1 MANPIIT
8 RIQVENNDVVSFL
21 NGTTPPY
28 TYVRSMSQILPQNP
42 TYISYR
48 YDSIT
53 ISQVGGEAFTF
64 TVYTIT
70 QVGGNSFTA
79 LNFQDPA
86 TAVQAKT
93 VEIYRLLVTSIF
105 KGCCECG
112 NTEPECSIQYT
123 YGNSGISGQ
132 FDYTFGYPGLIRF
145 SYTTG
150 NNQDFS
156 NFFPIVQ
163 DGSWVFLF
171 SKTDPTVYAILQLSN
186 FQNAGGACSFDAI
199 ELNAN
204 GTPFVEGTQFC
215 VDFTSVGGSLV
226 QGWQDTLN
234 INPNLNQDNTV
245 DGGGYDF
252 VFDNNSSFTI
262 NGPGGSFEVDA
273 FGPSMNA
280 GSQQILVTA
289 GYIDI
294 NTPAI
299 GSASPGW
306 VLTLTASGHVE
317 YAPAA
322 TGTVSSVGVSA
333 GTGISASV
341 ANPTTTPVITITN
354 TAPDQIV
361 SITGGTGISTSGTY
375 PNFTITNTAPGVT
388 YTVDNGLSPQ
398 TTPTSNP
405 NNFQLGG
412 TLVKDTLI
420 DTASQYL
427 KVSGALASSNGLF
440 RVEATGS
447 APFHAAAYFRMNTSG
462 VAVWATSDGTGVYG
476 TGNGAGV
483 EGISAAGF
491 GGNFQS
497 TSSPGVNAVS
507 VTNVA
512 IKLSNSAATGND
524 VQPISSAFRLTS
536 GTSTD
541 GIGLS
546 YDLYVQDASNLTS
559 ITNKIISKWTTA
571 NSSTR
576 TSQFEIQGVN
586 SAAAPATYFT
596 LKGTGQLQL
605 NNYITSTAFASAS
618 GSSIGVL
625 NVDNTGNLFVG
636 TAGST
641 GTVTSVGLSMPSA
654 FTVTNSPVISS
665 GTLTVTGSG
674 TSAQYI
680 DGTGALRTFPTIPS
694 PNVYTVN
701 NGLTESPSNNFQ
713 LGGTLLT
720 TTTIVSNNYPL
731 RITGNV
737 PQSAGASFYVEN
749 TDPGYF
755 HGAIHG
761 KATGSYGSTAIYGET
776 DDGTGVTGSSTN
788 GVAFVGTSVNNYA
801 GSFST
806 FNYFAAVF
814 ARKASSGSTVSP
826 TLLIQNESTSA
837 ISNGIGGS
845 IMYQVQANGG
855 ADFSHELVSKWT
867 DATYATRTSQ
877 FEIKGQKNATGL
889 QTYLTVKGGGQLQLN
904 NYTTSTAFASASGSS
919 VGVLN
924 VDNAGNVFVGTG
936 GGTGSVS
943 SVGLSMPS
951 AFTVTNSPVTTLG
964 TLTVTGAGTTAQYVR
979 GDGTLGIFPS
989 QGGGGGGTVYY
1000 LNGNTAQG
1008 TFGGVAMKQLSRAAG
1023 TGAAANFTGN
1033 VNGAAIATF
1042 ITDAGD
1048 PNQLTIP
1055 PGIWVFECYLS
1066 ESGGGSAHAEIQAV
1080 VEKWDGSTITV
1091 ISTGALEQITNG
1103 NVKDLYQFGVT
1114 IPTGTTLALTD
1125 RIVVQI
1131 KIANTNGK
1139 TVTLYT
1145 EDSNVCSVTT
1155 TFANGIAS
1163 LNGLTATAQTFQN
1176 DTNVTITSSGSV
1188 HTLGWSGQLSTSRG
1202 GTGLGSIGTSLQY
1215 LRVNSGAT
1223 GLEYATFP
1231 TIPSVTPS
1239 ALTETDDTNV
1249 TLTLGGSPSTALLQ
1263 PVSLTLGWT
1272 GQLSTSRGGTG
1283 LGSIGTSLQY
1293 LRVNSGATGLEY
1305 ATLPTIPTVTPSA
1318 LTKTDDTNVT
1328 LTLGGSPSTALLQA
1342 TSLTLG
1348 WTGQLAV
1355 SRGGT
1360 GLSSLGTANQLIRVN
1375 SGATALEY
1383 FTPNYLT
1390 SAVTS
1395 VSGTGTAFGLTLTG
1409 TVTSTGSLTLGGTLA
1424 VPVANITATG
1434 TPSSTTYLRGDGS
1447 WSSITGGS
1455 QVVLASDYN
1464 NTTTTGYEDVTGLS
1478 FAVTNGKTYKWRAT
1492 IAYTSP
1498 STASLSINGPTT
1510 TFNRYRFTLA
1520 NGGTGNAVSNQ
1531 TSYNQPASNTT
1542 IISGVGTADGILKMS
1557 ASGTV
1562 TIRVRA
1568 STVAG
1573 ITILAGSILEY
1584 EEVL

>member
-8 RIQVENNDVVSFL
+8 RIQVEGNDVVSFL

-70 QVGGNSFTA
+70 QVGGNSFA
-79 LNFQDPA
+79 PLNFQDPA

-123 YGNSGISGQ
+123 YGSGGIPGQ
-132 FDYTFGYPGLIRF
+132 FDYTSGFPGLIRF
-145 SYTTG
+145 NNVTG

-156 NFFPIVQ
+156 SFFPLVQ

-171 SKTDPTVYAILQLSN
+171 SKTDPTTYIVLQLANYTSTG
-186 FQNAGGACSFDAI
+186 GGAAFDAI

-234 INPNLNQDNTV
+234 INPNLNQDNTI

-294 NTPAI
+294 NTPLI

-306 VLTLTASGHVE
+306 VLSLTASGHVE

-322 TGTVSSVGVSA
+322 TGTVVSVGVSA

-361 SITGGTGISTSGTY
+361 SISGGTGISTSGTY
-375 PNFTITNTAPGVT
+375 PNFTITNTAP
-388 YTVDNGLSPQ
+388 D
-398 TTPTSNP
+398 
-405 NNFQLGG
+405 QL
-412 TLVKDTLI
+412 
-420 DTASQYL
+420 
-427 KVSGALASSNGLF
+427 VS
-440 RVEATGS
+440 
-447 APFHAAAYFRMNTSG
+447 
-462 VAVWATSDGTGVYG
+462 
-476 TGNGAGV
+476 
-483 EGISAAGF
+483 I
-491 GGNFQS
+491 
-497 TSSPGVNAVS
+497 
-507 VTNVA
+507 
-512 IKLSNSAATGND
+512 
-524 VQPISSAFRLTS
+524 
-536 GTSTD
+536 
-541 GIGLS
+541 
-546 YDLYVQDASNLTS
+546 
-559 ITNKIISKWTTA
+559 
-571 NSSTR
+571 
-576 TSQFEIQGVN
+576 
-586 SAAAPATYFT
+586 
-596 LKGTGQLQL
+596 
-605 NNYITSTAFASAS
+605 
-618 GSSIGVL
+618 
-625 NVDNTGNLFVG
+625 
-636 TAGST
+636 TAGSNINVT
-641 GTVTSVGLSMPSA
+641 GTYPNFTIAATSGGGTVTSVGLSVPTPVNPA
-654 FTVTNSPVISS
+654 FSVSGSPVISL
-665 GTLTVTGSG
+665 GTLAISANG

-680 DGTGALRTFPTIPS
+680 DGTGALQTFPTIPT
-694 PNVYTVN
+694 PNVYTVT
-701 NGLTESPSNNFQ
+701 NGLTENPANNFR
-713 LGGTLLT
+713 LGGTLLL

-737 PQSAGASFYVEN
+737 PQTAGASFYVEN

-755 HGAIHG
+755 HNAIHG

-867 DATYATRTSQ
+867 DATYSTRTSQ

-1066 ESGGGSAHAEIQAV
+1066 ESGGGSSHAEIQAV

-1114 IPTGTTLALTD
+1114 IPNGTTLSLSD

-1163 LNGLTATAQTFQN
+1163 LNGLTATAQTFQD
-1176 DTNVTITSSGSV
+1176 DTNVTITSAGSV
-1188 HTLGWSGQLSTSRG
+1188 HTLGWSGQLATSRG

-1283 LGSIGTSLQY
+1283 LSSI
-1293 LRVNSGATGLEY
+1293 
-1305 ATLPTIPTVTPSA
+1305 
-1318 LTKTDDTNVT
+1318 
-1328 LTLGGSPSTALLQA
+1328 
-1342 TSLTLG
+1342 
-1348 WTGQLAV
+1348 
-1355 SRGGT
+1355 
-1360 GLSSLGTANQLIRVN
+1360 GTANQLIRVN
-1375 SGATALEY
+1375 SGGTALEY
-1383 FTPNYLT
+1383 FTPSYVT
-1390 SAVTS
+1390 SAITS
-1395 VSGTGTAFGLTLTG
+1395 LNGLTGATQTFATGTTG
-1409 TVTSTGSLTLGGTLA
+1409 TDFAISSAGTTHTFNLPTASATNRGALSSSDWTTFNNKVSTTRSISTTSPLSGGGDLSADRTLSIANAAADGSTKGAAAFTASDFNDNGSGLISIDYTNGQKATASQPGFLTAADWTTFNSKPAGDSIVFASSPNNQSFTTGTTYWSITGSLIGGTENSRVVIMPCAGVLKNFYVRIGTSA
-1424 VPVANITATG
+1424 GSTSTITMTIRKNG
-1434 TPSSTTYLRGDGS
+1434 VN
-1447 WSSITGGS
+1447 SSISVTFVQANGSNFTLSDTTNTLTVAAGDRIVIESSNSGS
-1455 QVVLASDYN
+1455 QSGGVV
-1464 NTTTTGYEDVTGLS
+1464 
-1478 FAVTNGKTYKWRAT
+1478 
-1492 IAYTSP
+1492 
-1498 STASLSINGPTT
+1498 ST
-1510 TFNRYRFTLA
+1510 
-1520 NGGTGNAVSNQ
+1520 
-1531 TSYNQPASNTT
+1531 
-1542 IISGVGTADGILKMS
+1542 
-1557 ASGTV
+1557 
-1562 TIRVRA
+1562 
-1568 STVAG
+1568 
-1573 ITILAGSILEY
+1573 SILLERT
-1584 EEVL
+1584 